1 MSLLQLLLKG
11 GWVMV
16 PLLLLSVLTVY
27 GLFERLLT
35 LRKHVPI
42 TSAWEDMFYKNIQS
56 SDWENAKLM
65 CEQQKN
71 EMVSNVLQAG
81 LAKLPNEPNQVEKI
95 MEALGDDQ
103 IHQLE
108 KNLSLLSTIASIA
121 PMLGFL
127 GTVIGMIQAF
137 MAMAQTNTPITP
149 QILANGI
156 YEAMIT
162 TASGLIIGISADVSY
177 KYVLNKIE
185 KITYQTQKLCNA
197 LLTRLPVKFTYN

>member
-27 GLFERLLT
+27 GLLERLLT
-35 LRKHVPI
+35 LRKHVPV

-71 EMVSNVLQAG
+71 KMVSNVLKAG

-95 MEALGDDQ
+95 MEAVGDDQ

-108 KNLSLLSTIASIA
+108 KNLSLLSAIASIA

-127 GTVIGMIQAF
+127 GTVTGMIQAF
-137 MAMAQTNTPITP
+137 MSMAQINTPITP

-162 TASGLIIGISADVSY
+162 TASGLIIGILADISY

-197 LLTRLPVKFTYN
+197 LLTCLPINFTYN